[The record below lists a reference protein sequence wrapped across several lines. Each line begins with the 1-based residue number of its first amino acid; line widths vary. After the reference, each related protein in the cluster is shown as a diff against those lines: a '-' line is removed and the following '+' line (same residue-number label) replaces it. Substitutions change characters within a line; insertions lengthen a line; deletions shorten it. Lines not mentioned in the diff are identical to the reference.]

1 MPRATLDQAP
11 VDIERAAG
19 HASQAARRVADVGE
33 QASMDPVELWTIGH
47 SNHSGERFIE
57 LLKSFR
63 IDVLADVRSQPYAR
77 YASHFSRT
85 PLRQLL
91 ADAGLQYVFL
101 GRELGGRPD
110 EPELYDSEGR
120 VRYGH
125 LAQAPRFSAGLS
137 RLLEGASQWRVA
149 MMCSEEDPTDCHR
162 RLLITRALRQGN
174 PQATVHHIRG
184 DGREVDENEFSHE
197 NDVGHQPDLF
207 GELDQWRSA
216 RARA

>member
-1 MPRATLDQAP
+1 MA
-11 VDIERAAG
+11 VVGERA
-19 HASQAARRVADVGE
+19 VVGRL
-33 QASMDPVELWTIGH
+33 ELWTIGH
-47 SNHSGERFIE
+47 SNHSGGRFIE
-57 LLKSFR
+57 LLESFR

-77 YASHFSRT
+77 YASHFSQT

-91 ADAGLQYVFL
+91 ADAGLQYMFL

-125 LAQAPRFSAGLS
+125 LAEAPRFRAGLS

-174 PQATVHHIRG
+174 SHATVHHIRG
-184 DGREVDENEFSHE
+184 DGGEVDETVFSHE
-197 NDVGHQPDLF
+197 VDPFNQLALF
-207 GELDQWRSA
+207 GEKDQWKSA
-216 RARA
+216 RSVSPSTARAASLRS